1 MDRAKFFA
9 AVRGPLFAGGMS
21 TAQVS
26 GTEAILNE
34 AERRGTP
41 LTHLAYMLATAFH
54 ETARSMQPIK
64 EFGGKD
70 YFTRMYDIK
79 GSRPAKARE
88 LGNLSPGDGTK
99 FAGRGYVQLTGRS
112 NYSRAGEKID
122 VDLIAKPDAAMVP
135 SNAAKIMF
143 VGMEEGW
150 FTKKNLADY
159 LKAGKPD
166 YYGARRIINGLDRAA
181 DIAAYAKQF
190 EAALRSAGYDGK
202 PYIPARDEK
211 PSTPAPVPDREGSVN
226 HSKLDK
232 PATVERKADWLTVII
247 NALVALLK
255 GGSK

>member
-1 MDRAKFFA
+1 MDRTAFFKE
-9 AVRGPLFAGGMS
+9 VRSSLFAGKLS
-21 TAQVS
+21 ASQVE
-26 GTEAILNE
+26 GTEAILDE
-34 AERRGTP
+34 AGMRGTR
-41 LTHLAYMLATAFH
+41 LEWLAYMLATAFH

-88 LGNLSPGDGTK
+88 LGNLSPGDGAK

-112 NYSRAGEKID
+112 NYSRAGEKIG

-143 VGMEEGW
+143 VGMEDGW
-150 FTKKNLADY
+150 FTKKKLADY

-190 EAALRSAGYDGK
+190 EAALRAAGYDGK
-202 PYIPARDEK
+202 PYIPVRDEK
-211 PSTPAPVPDREGSVN
+211 PSTPPSLPVQEPVRDA
-226 HSKLDK
+226 
-232 PATVERKADWLTVII
+232 PATLERKPTLGSWL
-247 NALVALLK
+247 AELLAAILKAFTK